1 MKDSASVTP
10 GMEKAGS
17 GAAGSSAKAGD
28 GAAGDG
34 AAGDGAK
41 PGEPVPVGAG
51 AGASKSAGR
60 RFRPVA
66 AAGQAGR
73 TTATWAKGP
82 AGRVILPGIVVVA
95 LVVLAATSGAY
106 LVPRALEAAPTPS
119 ATPTFTGESGAPGVP
134 GAPGAPGS
142 SWAVPSGPPASAGA
156 FPPGASAPAPGATG
170 LPTVQPTATGVRP
183 ADALAT
189 WAQQVGM
196 RVSIPVVAVQ
206 AYGYAELVAAKQTPS
221 CHLSWT
227 TLAAIGKIESGHG
240 SHEGAVLGF
249 DGVAQPTI
257 YGLPL
262 DGQGGRQ
269 LIRDTDRG
277 ALDKDVNFDRAVG
290 PMQFIPA
297 TWQTSGIDAD
307 NDGQK
312 NPNDIDDA
320 ALAAATYLCQGG
332 RDLSKPELW
341 WEAVLT
347 YNDVRQY
354 AQDVFNTANDYGLRS
369 RT

>member
-1 MKDSASVTP
+1 M
-10 GMEKAGS
+10 
-17 GAAGSSAKAGD
+17 
-28 GAAGDG
+28 
-34 AAGDGAK
+34 
-41 PGEPVPVGAG
+41 
-51 AGASKSAGR
+51 
-60 RFRPVA
+60 
-66 AAGQAGR
+66 
-73 TTATWAKGP
+73 
-82 AGRVILPGIVVVA
+82 ILPGLVVVA
-95 LVVLAATSGAY
+95 LVALAVTSGAY
-106 LVPRALEAAPTPS
+106 LVPRALEAAPAPS
-119 ATPTFTGESGAPGVP
+119 ATPTFTGQ
-134 GAPGAPGS
+134 
-142 SWAVPSGPPASAGA
+142 SA
-156 FPPGASAPAPGATG
+156 APGATWG
-170 LPTVQPTATGVRP
+170 EPSGAPPSFGAPVGTFPSAPGVSGPPTAQPTVTGARP
-183 ADALAT
+183 ADSLAS
-189 WAQQVGM
+189 WAQQVGV
-196 RVSIPVVAVQ
+196 RVGIPVVAVQ
-206 AYGYAELVAAKQTPS
+206 AYGYAELVTAKQTPS

-240 SHEGAVLGF
+240 SHEGAVLGV

-277 ALDKDVNFDRAVG
+277 ALDKDVTFDRAVG

-297 TWQTSGIDAD
+297 TWQATAIDAD

-320 ALAAATYLCQGG
+320 ALTAAAYLCQGG
-332 RDLSKPELW
+332 RDLAKAEVW